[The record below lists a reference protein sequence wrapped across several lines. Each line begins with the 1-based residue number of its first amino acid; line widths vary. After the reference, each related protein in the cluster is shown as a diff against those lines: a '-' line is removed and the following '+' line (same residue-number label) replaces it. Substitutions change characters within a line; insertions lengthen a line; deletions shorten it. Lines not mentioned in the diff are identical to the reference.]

1 MNVEIGV
8 SQKRKIPT
16 TMKLLTLFGLILFIN
31 CTGQIQDKNS
41 DFIELRDKLPLIST
55 PIVFNSN
62 GDISIKTVDLPNNKI
77 LEELKY
83 KNSFSAFGKIFEA
96 KDFITIIG
104 FIPNDS
110 GTPLLITIDTEGN
123 ELATFVIYKTVGFDI
138 GYYRSNFV
146 TINEDKSIILIDSLV
161 TRKIK
166 EDRSEEIPG
175 TDSLTVTKS
184 KFNLTDKGKFK
195 KTE

>member
-1 MNVEIGV
+1 
-8 SQKRKIPT
+8 
-16 TMKLLTLFGLILFIN
+16 MKLLTLFGLILFIN

-41 DFIELRDKLPLIST
+41 DYKELRDKLPLIVT

-62 GDISIKTVDLPNNKI
+62 GDIRINAVDLPNNNI
-77 LEELKY
+77 LKELKY

-104 FIPNDS
+104 YIPDDS
-110 GTPLLITIDTEGN
+110 GTPLLITIDKDGN
-123 ELATFVIYKTVGFDI
+123 ELDSFVVYQTVGFDM

-146 TINEDKSIILIDSLV
+146 TINADISITLIDSLV
-161 TRKIK
+161 TRKIN
-166 EDRSEEIPG
+166 EDRSDEIPG

-195 KTE
+195 KN